1 MSAAFASGV
10 AAGLRLA
17 GAPHRP
23 RPPAAGAAGR
33 TDPAAVA
40 PRARRQGQLPRPQPA
55 DLPPA
60 GERSEEHTSEL
71 QSLMR
76 ISVAVFCLK
85 KKTKQTTIKQNNIRT
100 L

>member
-60 GERSEEHTSEL
+60 GEAGANAGPFRPRAARRSRSEEHTSEL

-76 ISVAVFCLK
+76 ISYAVFG
-85 KKTKQTTIKQNNIRT
+85 
-100 L
+100 